1 MAKRSEQLLLIG
13 AALFCTS
20 IAQAQPGMG
29 MGMGGQPPPG
39 MVSPQLRFANAP
51 QVGDMVPDLTIVD
64 RDGAPVNL
72 RELTRENYTVL
83 VLGCLT

>member
-1 MAKRSEQLLLIG
+1 MSMRREQLLLIG
-13 AALFCTS
+13 TALLCTG
-20 IAQAQPGMG
+20 ITQAQPGMG
-29 MGMGGQPPPG
+29 MGGQASPG

-51 QVGDMVPDLTIVD
+51 QVGDTIPDLTIFD
-64 RDGAPVNL
+64 RDGGPVNL